1 MNKVL
6 VSLLLT
12 LGLTGVAQAAGDA
25 EAGQGKVA
33 VCGACHGADGNS
45 PAPNF
50 PKLAGQGERYL
61 LKQLHDIKSG
71 ARPVVEMTGMLDN
84 LSEQD
89 MADIAAYFS
98 SQKMSVGAADP
109 KLVERGEALFRG
121 GKLEEGMPS
130 CIGCHSPNGA
140 GLAAAG
146 FPHLGG
152 QHAQYVAKQLTDFR
166 EGNRTND
173 GDAMIMR
180 AIAAKPDILLM
191 DEPFSALDPLARASL
206 QETVSLIHK
215 KLGTTIVFVTHDMN
229 EAAKLACR
237 IGVMHQGRLVQVDTP
252 QDIQN
257 HPADDYVRSL
267 FGAAQPENT
276 ISADKVINLYRRLD
290 ADGKAR
296 VREYWAQN
304 RMDV

>member
-33 VCGACHGADGNS
+33 VCGACHGVDGNS

-71 ARPVVEMTGMLDN
+71 ARPIIEMTGMLDN
-84 LSEQD
+84 LSDQD
-89 MADIAAYFS
+89 MADIAAYFA

-180 AIAAKPDILLM
+180 AIAAKLSNKDI
-191 DEPFSALDPLARASL
+191 EA
-206 QETVSLIHK
+206 VSSFI
-215 KLGTTIVFVTHDMN
+215 
-229 EAAKLACR
+229 
-237 IGVMHQGRLVQVDTP
+237 QGL
-252 QDIQN
+252 
-257 HPADDYVRSL
+257 H
-267 FGAAQPENT
+267 
-276 ISADKVINLYRRLD
+276 
-290 ADGKAR
+290 
-296 VREYWAQN
+296 
-304 RMDV
+304 